1 MLKVDKSK
9 CNGDA
14 VCTSVCQV
22 EAITLSDS
30 KAEIDPDL
38 CIECFSCITV
48 CPQEAIYEEEEE

>member
-14 VCTSVCQV
+14 VCTTICSV

-38 CIECFSCITV
+38 CIECFSCINV
-48 CPQEAIYEEEEE
+48 CPQEAIYEEEE

>member
-14 VCTSVCQV
+14 VCTTVCQV
-22 EAITLSDS
+22 DAIALSDS

-38 CIECFSCITV
+38 CIECFSCMNV
-48 CPQEAIYEEEEE
+48 CPQEAIYEDED